1 MPLRLPNPAATDSA
15 WMPAKDAIQAV
26 AAAQHCSAE
35 DSMNIVHMAVSEQ
48 KLQARLHSRSYVR
61 MMLHA
66 DAFWGPDSDMLH
78 RRGKDIY
85 IERVGFNKFVDEL
98 LTQKQASSK
107 QNQSK
112 S

>member
-26 AAAQHCSAE
+26 AAVQHGSAE
-35 DSMNIVHMAVSEQ
+35 DSMHIVHMALSEQ
-48 KLQARLHSRSYVR
+48 KIRARLHSRSYVR

-66 DAFWGPDSDMLH
+66 DPFWGPDSNMLH
-78 RRGKDIY
+78 RRGKDVY
-85 IERVGFNKFVDEL
+85 IERAGFNKFVDEL
-98 LTQKQASSK
+98 LTQQQAPGK
-107 QNQSK
+107 PTNK